1 MQTPVF
7 ENKWTPANIV
17 QIGVLVVGLTGF
29 GISLQSGLGTL
40 VEKVQNLSS
49 ELRYVNEQWT
59 ARFNAFDLRLRT
71 LEMEGALRERRIMEL
86 ESDVELLNKGEN
98 R

>member
-1 MQTPVF
+1 MQSPVF

-40 VEKVQNLSS
+40 VEKVQNLSA
-49 ELRYVNEQWT
+49 ELRYVNDQWN
-59 ARFNAFDLRLRT
+59 ARFNAFDLRIRT
-71 LEMEGALRERRIMEL
+71 LEMEGALRERRISEL
-86 ESDVELLNKGEN
+86 EADAEALQKVPV

>member
-1 MQTPVF
+1 MQSAVF

-29 GISLQSGLGTL
+29 GISLQGGLGTL
-40 VEKVQNLSS
+40 VEKVQNLSA

-71 LEMEGALRERRIMEL
+71 LEMEGALRERRIVEL
-86 ESDVELLNKGEN
+86 ERDVESLNKGAN
-98 R
+98 K